1 MEAKSKVAF
10 CFPGQI
16 QERPI
21 LSKGHPLSEDPL
33 FRAWVDRAE
42 RKTGMELWKFMNEE
56 TEGTQVPLKLQL
68 TTYLFSVIY
77 FQRLLEKGWT
87 PEILIEH
94 SMGIYAA
101 LTASE
106 AITFE
111 EGLFITQSIGR
122 LLEEEGT
129 LYPGMMASIIG
140 LPLEEIQKIIST
152 LDGYRLAIANY
163 NGSMHFVISGEGEG
177 VQKAMELAM
186 TRKALSVSK
195 LSFNTALHS
204 PSLSHLRGKIRDLLR
219 EIEVRPFRYPI
230 LNHWTI
236 QPLNRGAVSK
246 LSFNTAL
253 HSPSLSHLRGK
264 IRDLLREIEVR
275 PFRYPILN
283 HWTIQPLNRGE
294 VKDFLS
300 EEIARPVYWV
310 RCVEKCIQEG
320 FRQFV
325 EVGKESTL
333 TKLIRWIDREVD
345 ALSAEELLFSGG

>member
-21 LSKGHPLSEDPL
+21 LSKGHPLSEDPF

-42 RKTGMELWKFMNEE
+42 RETGMELWKFMNEE
-56 TEGTQVPLKLQL
+56 TEGDQVPLKLQL
-68 TTYLFSVIY
+68 TTYLFSMIY

-87 PEILIEH
+87 PEILTEH

-122 LLEEEGT
+122 LLEEEGA

-140 LPLEEIQKIIST
+140 LPLEESQKIIST

-163 NGSMHFVISGEGEG
+163 NGSMQFVISGEGGG

-186 TRKALSVSK
+186 TRKALSV
-195 LSFNTALHS
+195 N
-204 PSLSHLRGKIRDLLR
+204 
-219 EIEVRPFRYPI
+219 
-230 LNHWTI
+230 
-236 QPLNRGAVSK
+236 K

-320 FRQFV
+320 VRQFV

-333 TKLIRWIDREVD
+333 TKLIRWIDREVE
-345 ALSAEELLFSGG
+345 ALSAEELLFSGGRDGTL